1 MSQLKFSSQIERDLF
16 VVDQAINEDGLLIQY
31 IYDGKEL
38 EINIDRFDAAE
49 LLAKYGVI
57 AATNDDGQV
66 LEEDIDGFMKW
77 IEWDQ
82 YVRANRLDERTA
94 FHIAVGEE
102 SEKTMIKVVGNIK
115 QIPALVRSI
124 LHPVKPAQ

>member
-31 IYDGKEL
+31 LYDGKEL
-38 EINIDRFDAAE
+38 EIKIDPFDAAE
-49 LLAKYGVI
+49 LLSKYGVI
-57 AATNDDGQV
+57 AAANGDGQV
-66 LEEDIDGFMKW
+66 LEEEDGFMKW
-77 IEWDQ
+77 IEWEQ
-82 YVRANRLDERTA
+82 YVRVNRLDERTA

-102 SEKTMIKVVGNIK
+102 SSKTMTKVVGNIK

-124 LHPVKPAQ
+124 LTPVKPAQ

>member
-1 MSQLKFSSQIERDLF
+1 MKPKFSSEISKDLF

-31 IYDGKEL
+31 LYGGKEI
-38 EINIDRFDAAE
+38 EINIDPFDAAE
-49 LLAKYGVI
+49 LLSKYGVV
-57 AATNDDGQV
+57 AAANGQGQV
-66 LEEDIDGFMKW
+66 LGEDTDGFMKW
-77 IEWDQ
+77 IEWEQ